1 MSKAF
6 SFTTEFEHS
15 VDTVHAALT
24 SEDYWKS
31 RIGAD
36 SDGSSIA
43 VSAPAGPGTI
53 RVEITGRM
61 DPAGLPAVVRGI
73 LRGPL
78 EMNRVDEWSA
88 LDGDHAQGAMTGGS
102 SSLPVTI
109 EGRSELRPS
118 ASGGSVVEVT
128 GEVAVKIP
136 VVGGQVEGLV
146 VQMVESIVNGDQK
159 ELNDWLAA
167 K

>member
-6 SFTTEFEHS
+6 TFTTEFEHG
-15 VDTVHAALT
+15 VDAMHAALT
-24 SEDYWKS
+24 SEDFWKS
-31 RIGAD
+31 RGGAD
-36 SDGSSIA
+36 AEGSSIA
-43 VSAPAGPGTI
+43 VTTPGGPGTI

-61 DPAGLPAVVRGI
+61 DPAGLPAVVRGV

-78 EMNRVDEWSA
+78 EMTRTDEWSA
-88 LDGDHAQGAMTGGS
+88 LDGGSAQGAMAGGS

-109 EGRSELRPS
+109 SGRSELRPS

-128 GEVAVKIP
+128 GEVGVKIP

-146 VQMVESIVNGDQK
+146 VQMVEGIVNADEK
-159 ELNDWLAA
+159 DLNDWLAA
-167 K
+167 H